1 MRSAST
7 PSIGGW
13 SETRVPDPA
22 RMRVMTL
29 ECRTQMTINRVL
41 SSASRLRARL
51 RVERCGVAFLIT
63 LALMLIA
70 APAWA
75 DDHRTPYV
83 PASADTVLQHV
94 PASSDPRV
102 RQFDQLRADV
112 RGHPT
117 DMPLALK
124 LADAYIGYGRST
136 GDARYL
142 GRAQAVIDPWMQ
154 QKPVPVPVLL
164 THATILQSRHFFA
177 ESRTELKSILVREP
191 GNVQAWLT
199 LATVAMVQGDYVTAN
214 DSCVRLTNV
223 GGDFYGQ
230 LCTAQLRAL
239 TGHAKQAY
247 VLLSLIENPGPK
259 APVGVKAYVQ
269 GLLADTAKQ
278 LGNNDAAEAHFKAAL
293 QLTPGDNFLLA
304 DYGDFLLDRG
314 RPREVV
320 ALLKDYTQSDTS
332 FLRLVYAEAA
342 LGSPHTQ
349 RDIDDMQARF
359 AAMDRRGSHV
369 YRREQAGFELHLRHD
384 PAGALKLAQQNWTV
398 QRAPEDMRIYLEAAF
413 AASQPEAAKPVLDVL
428 AQSHLQDPSISN
440 LVDKIAALQT
450 TNDSDLALRAETH

>member
-1 MRSAST
+1 
-7 PSIGGW
+7 
-13 SETRVPDPA
+13 
-22 RMRVMTL
+22 MTK
-29 ECRTQMTINRVL
+29 NPVL
-41 SSASRLRARL
+41 SRTSRLRERL
-51 RVERCGVAFLIT
+51 RVERRSRVFLIA
-63 LALMLIA
+63 LALMVIA

-112 RGHPT
+112 RGHPK
-117 DMPLALK
+117 DMSLALK
-124 LADAYIGYGRST
+124 LADAYIEYGRST

-142 GRAQAVIDPWMQ
+142 GRAQAVIDAWMQ
-154 QKPVPVPVLL
+154 QKPVPVPVVL
-164 THATILQSRHFFA
+164 THATILQSRHFFS
-177 ESRTELKSILVREP
+177 ESRTELKSILARDP

-199 LATVAMVQGDYVTAN
+199 LATVAMVQGDYPSAN
-214 DSCVRLTNV
+214 DSCIHLANV

-239 TGHAKQAY
+239 TGHAQQAW
-247 VLLSLIENPGPK
+247 VLLSLIEHPGSK

-269 GLLADTAKQ
+269 GLLADTAKR
-278 LGNNDAAEAHFKAAL
+278 LGHNEDAETHFKAAL

-314 RPREVV
+314 RPGEAI
-320 ALLKDYTQSDTS
+320 ALLKDYTESDTS

-342 LGSPHTQ
+342 LGSPHMQ
-349 RDIDDMQARF
+349 RDINDMQARF

-369 YRREQAGFELHLRHD
+369 YRREEAGFELHLRHD
-384 PAGALKLAQQNWTV
+384 PVGALKLAEQNWSV
-398 QRAPEDMRIYLEAAF
+398 QRAPEDMRVYLEAALE
-413 AASQPEAAKPVLDVL
+413 AGQPQAAKPVLDLL
-428 AQSHLQDPSISN
+428 AESHLQDPPVN
-440 LVDKIAALQT
+440 LLVTKIASART
-450 TNDSDLALRAETH
+450 PDAVDVASRAEAQR

>member
-1 MRSAST
+1 M
-7 PSIGGW
+7 
-13 SETRVPDPA
+13 
-22 RMRVMTL
+22 
-29 ECRTQMTINRVL
+29 
-41 SSASRLRARL
+41 
-51 RVERCGVAFLIT
+51 AFLIT
-63 LALMLIA
+63 LALMVIA
-70 APAWA
+70 APGWA
-75 DDHRTPYV
+75 AVHGTPYV
-83 PASADTVLQHV
+83 PAAADTVLQHV

-112 RGHPT
+112 RGHPA

-154 QKPVPVPVLL
+154 QKPIPVPVVL
-164 THATILQSRHFFA
+164 THATILQSRHFFT
-177 ESRTELKSILVREP
+177 ESRSELKSILARGP

-214 DSCVRLTNV
+214 DSCVHLDNV

-247 VLLSLIENPGPK
+247 VLLSLVEDPGPR
-259 APVGVKAYVQ
+259 APVAVTAYVE
-269 GLLADTAKQ
+269 GLLADTAKR
-278 LGNNDAAEAHFKAAL
+278 LGNNKQAEAHFKAAL

-314 RPREVV
+314 RPREVI
-320 ALLKDYTQSDTS
+320 ALLKDYTESDTS

-342 LGSPHTQ
+342 LGSPHME
-349 RDIDDMQARF
+349 RDVNDMQARF

-369 YRREQAGFELHLRHD
+369 YRREEAGFELYLRHD
-384 PAGALKLAQQNWTV
+384 PAGALKLAEQNWTV
-398 QRAPEDMRIYLEAAF
+398 QRAPEDMRVFLEAAL
-413 AASQPEAAKPVLDVL
+413 AAGQPEAAQPVLDLL
-428 AQSHLQDPSISN
+428 ADSHLEDPPIN
-440 LVDKIAALQT
+440 RLVDKIGATQAADDA
-450 TNDSDLALRAETH
+450 NVASRAEVPR

>member
-1 MRSAST
+1 MHGSMPIRVSVLPVDGGPHTT
-7 PSIGGW
+7 PAGSGAVWHGSSIGLHC
-13 SETRVPDPA
+13 A
-22 RMRVMTL
+22 A
-29 ECRTQMTINRVL
+29 VL
-41 SSASRLRARL
+41 L
-51 RVERCGVAFLIT
+51 AFV
-63 LALMLIA
+63 LATIA
-70 APAWA
+70 APACA

-94 PASSDPRV
+94 PASTDPRV

-142 GRAQAVIDPWMQ
+142 GRAQGVIDPWMQ
-154 QKPVPVPVLL
+154 QKVVPVPILL

-177 ESRTELKSILVREP
+177 ESRTELKSILARDP
-191 GNVQAWLT
+191 ANVQAWLT
-199 LATVAMVQGDYVTAN
+199 LATVAMVQGDYPTAN
-214 DSCVRLTNV
+214 DSCVHLANV

-247 VLLSLIENPGPK
+247 VLLSLIEDPGPK
-259 APVGVKAYVQ
+259 APVGVKAYVE
-269 GLLADTAKQ
+269 GLLADTAKS

-314 RPREVV
+314 RPREVI

-332 FLRLVYAEAA
+332 FLRLVFAEAA
-342 LGSPHTQ
+342 LGSPHMQ

-359 AAMDRRGSHV
+359 AAMDRRGSHF
-369 YRREQAGFELHLRHD
+369 YRREEAGFELYLRHD
-384 PAGALKLAQQNWTV
+384 PAGALKLAEQNWTV
-398 QRAPEDMRIYLEAAF
+398 QRAPEDMRVYLEAAH
-413 AASQPEAAKPVLDVL
+413 AAGQPQAAKPVLDLL
-428 AQSHLQDPSISN
+428 AASHLQDPPVN
-440 LVDKIAALQT
+440 RLVDKIAAT
-450 TNDSDLALRAETH
+450 RTADDGDVASRAEAQR

>member
-1 MRSAST
+1 MTMSRVSSST
-7 PSIGGW
+7 
-13 SETRVPDPA
+13 
-22 RMRVMTL
+22 
-29 ECRTQMTINRVL
+29 
-41 SSASRLRARL
+41 SRWRAGL
-51 RVERCGVAFLIT
+51 RVERRGVAFLIT

-70 APAWA
+70 APGWA
-75 DDHRTPYV
+75 EDHRTPYV

-154 QKPVPVPVLL
+154 HKPVAVPVLL

-177 ESRTELKSILVREP
+177 ESRTELKSILSRDP

-199 LATVAMVQGDYVTAN
+199 LATVAMVQGDYATAN
-214 DSCVRLTNV
+214 DSCMHLANV

-247 VLLSLIENPGPK
+247 VLLSLIEDPGPK
-259 APVGVKAYVQ
+259 APIGVKAYVQ
-269 GLLADTAKQ
+269 GLLADTAKR
-278 LGNNDAAEAHFKAAL
+278 LGNNDEAEAHFKAAL

-314 RPREVV
+314 RPREVI
-320 ALLKDYTQSDTS
+320 ALLKDYTESDTS

-342 LGSPHTQ
+342 LGSPHMQ
-349 RDIDDMQARF
+349 PDINEMQARF
-359 AAMDRRGSHV
+359 AAMDQRGSHV
-369 YRREQAGFELHLRHD
+369 YRREEAGFELHLRHD
-384 PAGALKLAQQNWTV
+384 PAGALKLAEQNWTV
-398 QRAPEDMRIYLEAAF
+398 QRAPEDMRIYLEAAL
-413 AASQPEAAKPVLDVL
+413 AAGQPQAAKSVLDLL
-428 AQSHLQDPSISN
+428 ADSHLQDPQIN
-440 LVDKIAALQT
+440 RLVDKIAAT
-450 TNDSDLALRAETH
+450 RTSADGDVVSRAEAQR

>member
-1 MRSAST
+1 MRGSDPIQNSGLPLDGGPQVT
-7 PSIGGW
+7 PDDGGTGWHGWPIGV
-13 SETRVPDPA
+13 RCA
-22 RMRVMTL
+22 A
-29 ECRTQMTINRVL
+29 VL
-41 SSASRLRARL
+41 L
-51 RVERCGVAFLIT
+51 AFVLVT
-63 LALMLIA
+63 IA
-70 APAWA
+70 APVRA
-75 DDHRTPYV
+75 DDHRTPYL
-83 PASADTVLQHV
+83 PASADVVLQQV
-94 PASSDPRV
+94 PSSSDPRV

-112 RGHPT
+112 HRHPT
-117 DMPLALK
+117 DMSLTLK

-154 QKPVPVPVLL
+154 QKRVPVPILL

-177 ESRTELKSILVREP
+177 ESRTELKSILARDP

-199 LATVAMVQGDYVTAN
+199 LATVAMVQGDYPAAN
-214 DSCVRLTNV
+214 DSCVHLANV

-239 TGHAKQAY
+239 TGHARQAW
-247 VLLSLIENPGPK
+247 VLLSLIEDPGPK
-259 APVGVKAYVQ
+259 APVAVKAYVQ

-278 LGNNDAAEAHFKAAL
+278 LGNNEQAEVHFKAAL

-304 DYGDFLLDRG
+304 DYGDFLLDQG
-314 RPREVV
+314 RPRDVV

-332 FLRLVYAEAA
+332 FLRLVFAEAA

-369 YRREQAGFELHLRHD
+369 YRREEAGFELYLRHD
-384 PAGALKLAQQNWTV
+384 PAGALKLAEQNWTV
-398 QRAPEDMRIYLEAAF
+398 QRAPKDMRVFLEAAL
-413 AASQPEAAKPVLDVL
+413 AAGQPQAAQPVLDLL
-428 AQSHLQDPSISN
+428 ADSHLEDPPVN
-440 LVDKIAALQT
+440 QLVVKIAAARVAD
-450 TNDSDLALRAETH
+450 DSDVASRAEAHR

>member
-1 MRSAST
+1 
-7 PSIGGW
+7 
-13 SETRVPDPA
+13 
-22 RMRVMTL
+22 MTL
-29 ECRTQMTINRVL
+29 KCRTQMTINPDL
-41 SSASRLRARL
+41 SSATRCC
-51 RVERCGVAFLIT
+51 ERWRPGRRGVAFLIT
-63 LALMLIA
+63 LALMAIA

-102 RQFDQLRADV
+102 RQFDQARADV
-112 RGHPT
+112 RRHPK
-117 DMPLALK
+117 DMPRALK

-164 THATILQSRHFFA
+164 THATILQSRHFFS
-177 ESRTELKSILVREP
+177 ESRTELKSILARDP

-199 LATVAMVQGDYVTAN
+199 LATVAMVQGDYPAAN
-214 DSCVRLTNV
+214 DSCVHLANV

-230 LCTAQLRAL
+230 LCSAQLRAL
-239 TGHAKQAY
+239 TGHAQQAW
-247 VLLSLIENPGPK
+247 VLLSLIEHPGPK
-259 APVGVKAYVQ
+259 APVGVKAYVE
-269 GLLADTAKQ
+269 GLLADTAKH
-278 LGNNDAAEAHFKAAL
+278 LGNNDEAEAHFKAAL

-314 RPREVV
+314 RPREVI
-320 ALLKDYTQSDTS
+320 ALLKDYTESDTS

-342 LGSPHTQ
+342 LGSPHMQ

-369 YRREQAGFELHLRHD
+369 YRREEAGFELHLRHD
-384 PAGALKLAQQNWTV
+384 PAGALKLAEQNWTV
-398 QRAPEDMRIYLEAAF
+398 QRAPEDMRIYLEAAL
-413 AASQPEAAKPVLDVL
+413 AAGQPQAAKPVLDLLVD
-428 AQSHLQDPSISN
+428 SHLQDPPVN
-440 LVDKIAALQT
+440 RLVEQIAAT
-450 TNDSDLALRAETH
+450 RTPDDGDVASRAQAHR